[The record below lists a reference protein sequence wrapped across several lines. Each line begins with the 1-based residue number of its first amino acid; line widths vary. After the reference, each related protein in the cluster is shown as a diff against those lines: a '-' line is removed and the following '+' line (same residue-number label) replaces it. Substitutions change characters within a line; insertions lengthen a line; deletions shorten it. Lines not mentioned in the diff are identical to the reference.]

1 MRGYTYALL
10 TCRLLT
16 LALGL
21 AAVCASGMA
30 QEAGITARLH
40 PWGRFDPGAWKL
52 VRVVTETLDE
62 HGQVVSTNSADTK
75 TTLVD
80 IDNDGVTLEIQTCM
94 EVAGKRFQAE
104 PQTVKQ
110 GFHGELAGPSLKL
123 QKPLDGEVVIED
135 RRRACKV
142 QPLEI
147 VGPTEKTNVR
157 LYYSPTLWPYVLK
170 RESRHQRPGGQDRPQ
185 PNRRRGDRLGHA
197 RSASGGNPERRV
209 RQDGSP
215 QRQGDSDDA
224 GRGPAGR
231 AGRRGQPQPEGSRR
245 ARAASSAAARSS
257 CSTTASIPRTTAR
270 DSSTASIPAAA
281 AK

>member
-1 MRGYTYALL
+1 
-10 TCRLLT
+10 
-16 LALGL
+16 
-21 AAVCASGMA
+21 MA

-62 HGQVVSTNSADTK
+62 HGQVVSTNTADTK

-110 GFHGELAGPSLKL
+110 GFHGELAGPNLTL

-170 RESRHQRPGGQDRPQ
+170 RECCHQRPGRQDRAEPR
-185 PNRRRGDRLGHA
+185 PT
-197 RSASGGNPERRV
+197 
-209 RQDGSP
+209 
-215 QRQGDSDDA
+215 
-224 GRGPAGR
+224 
-231 AGRRGQPQPEGSRR
+231 SR
-245 ARAASSAAARSS
+245 
-257 CSTTASIPRTTAR
+257 
-270 DSSTASIPAAA
+270 
-281 AK
+281 